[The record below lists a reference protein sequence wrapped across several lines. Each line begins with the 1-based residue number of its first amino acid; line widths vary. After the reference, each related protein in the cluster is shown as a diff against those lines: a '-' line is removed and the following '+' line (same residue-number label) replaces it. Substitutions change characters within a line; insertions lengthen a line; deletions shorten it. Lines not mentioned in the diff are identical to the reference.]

1 MICIEACSEPSH
13 TSKIEL
19 FAQIVNVLK
28 LLTIFARNSQASI
41 VNSLNLRN
49 LSSRL
54 RSSCKAF
61 WWHLFCASENLF
73 KIWAISLRAY
83 LFERICLDF
92 SWGAT
97 TIFFFFEQVVQCLYL
112 LEFHLPNFL
121 LDFPFRNINSLD
133 FYRGFHYAHSQMRC
147 LLRLK
152 INWWFHFPHK
162 KLDLNVWSSEA
173 PYQGIRISPL
183 PLFMWSVVLLQ
194 SCFRALYFTLTLSM
208 PVSISLY
215 FKTMPFLFWNFFS
228 LIFLNESNSKAFI
241 NSCWICIK
249 TSLFEDFLM
258 QVFLGF
264 PQIHYPDL
272 TESQQNIFV
281 SSCVQRLEFF

>member
-1 MICIEACSEPSH
+1 MICIESCSEPSH

-92 SWGAT
+92 LWGAT
-97 TIFFFFEQVVQCLYL
+97 TIFFFFWAGSAMPLSAWVLSSK
-112 LEFHLPNFL
+112 F
-121 LDFPFRNINSLD
+121 SA
-133 FYRGFHYAHSQMRC
+133 GFS
-147 LLRLK
+147 
-152 INWWFHFPHK
+152 F
-162 KLDLNVWSSEA
+162 SE
-173 PYQGIRISPL
+173 YQ
-183 PLFMWSVVLLQ
+183 
-194 SCFRALYFTLTLSM
+194 
-208 PVSISLY
+208 
-215 FKTMPFLFWNFFS
+215 
-228 LIFLNESNSKAFI
+228 
-241 NSCWICIK
+241 
-249 TSLFEDFLM
+249 
-258 QVFLGF
+258 
-264 PQIHYPDL
+264 
-272 TESQQNIFV
+272 
-281 SSCVQRLEFF
+281 